1 METNELSQL
10 DRIERNSLLASKT
23 VLTFEDVKLLTG
35 LSGSHLYK
43 LTSGRK
49 IPHYRPNGK
58 MLYFDR
64 TELELW
70 MKQGKIKTVNETE
83 SEATSYLVNGRKKVA
98 PV

>member
-1 METNELSQL
+1 METEIINQL
-10 DRIERNSLLASKT
+10 DRIERNSLLMAKS

-58 MLYFDR
+58 MLYFDKC
-64 TELELW
+64 EIEQW
-70 MKQGKIKTVNETE
+70 MKQGRIKTNDEIE
-83 SEATSYLVNGRKKVA
+83 STAANYLVNKDKKRG
-98 PV
+98 

>member
-58 MLYFDR
+58 MLYFDKC
-64 TELELW
+64 EIEQW
-70 MKQGKIKTVNETE
+70 MKQGRIKTNDEIE
-83 SEATSYLVNGRKKVA
+83 STAANYLVNKDKKRG
-98 PV
+98 